1 MSAKIDRIIEGS
13 IAQEYGIREGDI
25 LVSINDRPI
34 NDSFDYDF
42 MSSDPEMEVVIARN
56 GREKRIIIENDY
68 EEDLGVVFDKFL
80 MDGERYCCNKCI
92 FCFIDQMPKGL
103 RDSLYFK
110 DDDERLSFLFGNYIT
125 LTNMNDDEI
134 ERIIEMNISPINI
147 SVHATEPEIRNLLM
161 VNPHSGEKL
170 RYLYRL
176 AEEGIT
182 INCQIVLCRDYNDGE
197 HLRKTIEDLAGLWPS
212 VRSIS
217 VVPAGLTD
225 FREKLPKIRSYD
237 KESSI
242 EVLELI
248 ERKNS
253 EYRKKYGCG
262 IVYAAD
268 EFYLMAGKR
277 THNPCYYDGM
287 PQIDNG
293 VGMLAKFR
301 AEFNSELLRHKEC
314 PEGRKVTVITG
325 EAAYKLI
332 SHLSDR
338 INEKFGRQICRVMT
352 IKNEFFGG
360 NVWVS
365 GLITG
370 TDIMKQINAEEL
382 NSDFILL
389 PRNMLRTEGDLTLDG
404 YSVDDIEQFFGKP
417 VFYPDGGREMV
428 RAILN

>member
-1 MSAKIDRIIEGS
+1 MSAKIDKIIDGS
-13 IAQEYGIREGDI
+13 LAQEYGILEGDI

-42 MSSDPEMEVVIARN
+42 MSSDPEMDIVIARN
-56 GREKRIIIENDY
+56 GKEISIFVENDY
-68 EEDLGVVFDKFL
+68 EEDLGIVFDKFL

-92 FCFIDQMPKGL
+92 FCFIDQLPKGL
-103 RDSLYFK
+103 RESLYFK

-147 SVHATEPEIRNLLM
+147 SVHATEPEIRNKLM
-161 VNPHSGEKL
+161 INPHAGEKL
-170 RYLYRL
+170 KYLYRL
-176 AEEGIT
+176 AEAEIT
-182 INCQIVLCRDYNDGE
+182 INCQIVLCRDYNDGA
-197 HLRKTIEDLAGLWPS
+197 HLEKTIDDLAALWPS
-212 VRSIS
+212 VRSVS

-225 FREKLPKIRSYD
+225 YREKLPYIRPYD
-237 KESSI
+237 KESSL
-242 EVLELI
+242 EVLNLI
-248 ERKNS
+248 EDRNAK
-253 EYRKKYGCG
+253 YRKKYGCG

-277 THNPCYYDGM
+277 THNPVYYDGM
-287 PQIDNG
+287 PQIENG

-301 AEFNSELLRHKEC
+301 SEFNSELLKHSEC

-325 EAAYKLI
+325 EAAFKLI
-332 SHLSDR
+332 SHLSER
-338 INEKFGRQICRVMT
+338 INEKFGREVCKVLT
-352 IKNEFFGG
+352 IKNEYFGG

-370 TDIMKQINAEEL
+370 TDIMKQIDADKLE
-382 NSDFILL
+382 SDCVLL

-404 YSVDDIEQFFGKP
+404 YSVQDLEKFFGRP

-428 RAILN
+428 RSILN